1 MVGRCWKFFCTNS
14 KLFPFGAL
22 VSRANFLVLGSVSFF
37 SLTIRH
43 CLFQGIHLGAGLRD
57 FLSRTWI
64 GKLANR
70 TKISGFLV
78 GAQKGYMLGVQCLP
92 QVKLFPEIPVFF
104 IFSCLSFRHDL
115 WKRSTFDW
123 ENDFLFSPL
132 FGEII
137 QFWLVFFRW
146 VETTNQSNIHL
157 NRFALVHR
165 EIWRWV
171 GTSVATVG
179 ARVEESCRRGVV
191 ISVPFVWMSS
201 IGILVR
207 FYCFRAA
214 HIMSFREM
222 FLT

>member
-1 MVGRCWKFFCTNS
+1 MLEVFYTKQQVISFWGPSFEGQF
-14 KLFPFGAL
+14 
-22 VSRANFLVLGSVSFF
+22 VSFGQCIF
-37 SLTIRH
+37 FFLTIRH

-70 TKISGFLV
+70 TKKSWFLV
-78 GAQKGYMLGVQCLP
+78 GAQKGYMLGVQCLS
-92 QVKLFPEIPVFF
+92 QVKVSSRNSSLFFS
-104 IFSCLSFRHDL
+104 SCLSFRHDL

-132 FGEII
+132 FGEMI
-137 QFWLVFFRW
+137 QFWLIFFRW

-157 NRFALVHR
+157 NWFALVHR

-179 ARVEESCRRGVV
+179 ARVEESCRRGVL

-201 IGILVR
+201 MGILVR
-207 FYCFRAA
+207 FYCFRWAA
-214 HIMSFREM
+214 HIMSFHEM